1 MERLSFSDNS
11 DQYIVISR
19 RLTVGFRYIYW
30 YTTTKLLKLSLPMT
44 RGSTLVAVALGFSLV
59 AAFADDL
66 DGMFPGGILQPGIE
80 YTKRPV
86 NDQVAE
92 LNRRIQEGKVRL
104 QFEPVSGYLRSVL
117 RTLNIPIESQL
128 LVFSKTSIQRPL
140 INPQNPRTIYF
151 NDSVSVGWVR
161 GSQSMEL
168 AAQDPKQGVIF
179 YTLNQNRV
187 DQPQFTHR
195 DDCLPCHDSFMTLG
209 VPGMAVR
216 SVFPAPDGMPN
227 RQLDDYIPTIAVP
240 WKNVGVAGT

>member
-1 MERLSFSDNS
+1 
-11 DQYIVISR
+11 
-19 RLTVGFRYIYW
+19 
-30 YTTTKLLKLSLPMT
+30 MT